1 MYDGG
6 MKAEN
11 KIKLFQNSKI
21 RTEWDGKREEWL
33 FSVVDVVGALTE
45 QNDALRARKYWNKL
59 KQRLDEE
66 GSELVTK
73 CHQLKMVANDG
84 KKYKTDC
91 LYTEDI
97 LRLIQSVPSKKAEPF
112 KQWLAQ
118 VGRERIDE
126 INDPELA
133 IERAMDIYL
142 RKGYDREWILQRLQS
157 IKIRRKLT
165 DEWDQHGIK
174 KGLEYAILTD
184 EISKGWSGMTTR
196 EYKDYKGLH
205 KESLRDNMT
214 DMELVLNMLAETTT
228 KELVKERN
236 AEGLNENISVAKEG
250 GLVAGEARQKV
261 EEKLGRS
268 VISAQ
273 NHQEIMALE
282 ALEELELKNTAEEDE
297 AILYE
302 YIKAHGGVSVAIAS
316 RIVSGISKRTV
327 QRRLNDMVEKGMIR
341 MVGATNNLKYVD
353 NQESQE

>member
-1 MYDGG
+1 
-6 MKAEN
+6 MKAEG
-11 KIKLFQNSKI
+11 KIKLFQNSRI
-21 RTEWDGKREEWL
+21 RTAWDRERGEWL
-33 FSVVDVVGALTE
+33 FSVVDVVSVLTE
-45 QNDALRARKYWNKL
+45 QLDQLKARKYWNKL
-59 KQRLDEE
+59 KQRLKEE
-66 GSELVTK
+66 GADELVTK
-73 CHQLKMVANDG
+73 CHQLKMIAEDG
-84 KKYKTDC
+84 KMRLTDC

-97 LRLIQSVPSKKAEPF
+97 LRLIQSIPSKKAEPF

-133 IERAMDIYL
+133 IERAMDTYL

-165 DEWDQHGIK
+165 DEWDKHGIK

-196 EYKDYKGLH
+196 EYKEHKGLH

-228 KELVKERN
+228 KERDP
-236 AEGLNENISVAKEG
+236 EGLNENISIAREG
-250 GLVAGEARQKV
+250 GKVAGEARQRV
-261 EEKLGRS
+261 EERLGRS
-268 VISAQ
+268 IISSQ
-273 NHQEIMALE
+273 NHQEIEMTE
-282 ALEELELKNTAEEDE
+282 ALKELELKNTAEEDE

-302 YIKAHGGVSVAIAS
+302 YIKVHGGVSATIAS
-316 RIVSGISKRTV
+316 KIVGGISKRTV
-327 QRRLNDMVEKGMIR
+327 QRRLNDMVDKGMIK

-353 NQESQE
+353 NIDKI